1 MQLAGVSGRDR
12 DVLELSG
19 LLGDAGF
26 DELAERLLMALA
38 NERPV
43 VSLTI
48 DEREMII
55 RSLDD
60 PPESLDELSAVL
72 LREHEWRVRE
82 GRVEPTV
89 QPCLRMLDVKT
100 SRVAAGD
107 DCSCR
112 YLPPTGSSAA
122 FSKVEPGR
130 CSKTLPNE
138 G

>member
-1 MQLAGVSGRDR
+1 MQLAGVGVTDR

-26 DELAERLLMALA
+26 DELAEMLLMALA

-72 LREHEWRVRE
+72 LREHEWRRE
-82 GRVEPTV
+82 GLV
-89 QPCLRMLDVKT
+89 
-100 SRVAAGD
+100 
-107 DCSCR
+107 
-112 YLPPTGSSAA
+112 
-122 FSKVEPGR
+122 
-130 CSKTLPNE
+130 
-138 G
+138 

>member
-1 MQLAGVSGRDR
+1 MQLAGVSGPDR

-48 DEREMII
+48 DGREMII

-60 PPESLDELSAVL
+60 PPELLDELSAVL

-82 GRVEPTV
+82 GLV
-89 QPCLRMLDVKT
+89 
-100 SRVAAGD
+100 
-107 DCSCR
+107 
-112 YLPPTGSSAA
+112 
-122 FSKVEPGR
+122 
-130 CSKTLPNE
+130 
-138 G
+138 